1 MANYIA
7 WIISGVSVV
16 FAVYFGLSN
25 VKRGDRAELRTDA
38 SEMTTVI
45 VKLENIGN
53 GIAEIKS
60 EMAGVKNEIKDFGE
74 RLVRVEESSKQ
85 AHKRLDEFKKGAN

>member
-7 WIISGVSVV
+7 WIISGVSMI
-16 FAVYFGLSN
+16 FAVYFGVMNL
-25 VKRGDRAELRTDA
+25 KRGDRTEVRTDA
-38 SEMTTVI
+38 TEMTTVI

-53 GIAEIKS
+53 GIAEIKT

-74 RLVRVEESSKQ
+74 RLVRVEESAKQ
-85 AHKRLDEFKKGAN
+85 AHKRLDEIKK